1 MVIQVLQGEGV
12 TRRAVGRL
20 AVDDVLQAH
29 HHLYGRENNEPSP
42 EVFFPE
48 FFVHFVVVWS
58 PVVVG
63 GGAVMYSWTRCLR
76 FCSHSK
82 S

>member
-1 MVIQVLQGEGV
+1 
-12 TRRAVGRL
+12 
-20 AVDDVLQAH
+20 LQAH

-63 GGAVMYSWTRCLR
+63 GGGL
-76 FCSHSK
+76 
-82 S
+82 